1 MKQVIV
7 WVKEANSFPPS
18 HQTKM
23 VVVKTKK
30 KREKTMNRLDQAYNK
45 LNRIRT
51 EKAETQQAI
60 RKENDLIPFGQPNII
75 GRPDIYKTVKRKYE
89 KSRNLL
95 QEEEK
100 QEKRIEMLEKVEKF
114 KESNELIKDIHVVGK
129 TGYATVGVKTSVNN
143 LEYFKKQLKEIE
155 EKNEE
160 AKAYNKTKPKIKM
173 KTLGADITKLK
184 KKIAYLEQMTERE
197 KNQVLSKKTK
207 ELIDNGAVVQWKKKP
222 IYYFVKGLKKVA
234 LEIDKN
240 GDFVISPRYPAYDE
254 SDKYFINNLLQS
266 TKKETFC

>member
-1 MKQVIV
+1 
-7 WVKEANSFPPS
+7 
-18 HQTKM
+18 
-23 VVVKTKK
+23 
-30 KREKTMNRLDQAYNK
+30 MNRLDQAYNK

-75 GRPDIYKTVKRKYE
+75 GRPDIYKTVKRKYK

-160 AKAYNKTKPKIKM
+160 AKA
-173 KTLGADITKLK
+173 
-184 KKIAYLEQMTERE
+184 
-197 KNQVLSKKTK
+197 
-207 ELIDNGAVVQWKKKP
+207 
-222 IYYFVKGLKKVA
+222 
-234 LEIDKN
+234 
-240 GDFVISPRYPAYDE
+240 
-254 SDKYFINNLLQS
+254 
-266 TKKETFC
+266 

>member
-30 KREKTMNRLDQAYNK
+30 KREKTMNRLDQAHNK

-51 EKAETQQAI
+51 EQAETQQAI
-60 RKENDLIPFGQPNII
+60 RKEHDLIPFGQPNII

-143 LEYFKKQLKEIE
+143 LEYFKNQLKEME

-184 KKIAYLEQMTERE
+184 KKIAYLEQMEERE
-197 KNQVLSKKTK
+197 KNQVLSEQTK

-234 LEIDKN
+234 LEIDEN
-240 GDFVISPRYPAYDE
+240 GNFIISPRYPAYDE
-254 SDKYFINNLLQS
+254 SDKDFINNLLKS